1 MTKKTTSSPAEQKDI
16 LVSFLIGIIDFCKK
30 NKKGVLTALAIL
42 ILAAVVGGCYSAHVR
57 KVTQNSWAAYYS
69 AQVALLSGEEEQGFA
84 QIDQLAKDYPSTPA
98 AQYAQLLKGDI
109 LYNAENYAQ
118 AVDVYKGLL
127 TSNNPTVA
135 TVAAL
140 SMAAAQQAVKDY
152 KASAEAMNQFIQNN
166 PTSFA
171 LPQAYLTLAMSQE
184 LAGNK
189 TEALNAYKYLSDAYA
204 QTYFGT
210 MAKQKLAELQK

>member
-1 MTKKTTSSPAEQKDI
+1 MTKQTTPSAEEKDI
-16 LVSFLIGIIDFCKK
+16 IVSFISGIIDFCKK
-30 NKKGVLTALAIL
+30 NKKGVLTALIIL
-42 ILAAVVGGCYSAHVR
+42 VLAAVVGGTYSAHVK
-57 KVTQNSWAAYYS
+57 KVTQNSWAAYYT
-69 AQVALLSGEEEQGFA
+69 AQVSLLSGEEEGFA
-84 QIDQLAKDYPSTPA
+84 QIDKLAKEYPGSNA
-98 AQYAQLLKGDI
+98 AEYAMLLKGDI

-118 AVDVYKGLL
+118 AADVYQTLL
-127 TSNNPTVA
+127 SSKNTTVS

-140 SMAAAQQAVKDY
+140 SLAASKQAVKDY
-152 KASAEAMNQFIQNN
+152 KASADAMTQFIQNN

-189 TEALNAYKYLSDAYA
+189 TEAINAYKYLNDAYA

>member
-1 MTKKTTSSPAEQKDI
+1 MTKQTTPSAEEKDI
-16 LVSFLIGIIDFCKK
+16 IVSFISGIIDFCKK
-30 NKKGVLTALAIL
+30 NKKGVLTALIIL
-42 ILAAVVGGCYSAHVR
+42 VLAAVVGGTYSAHVK
-57 KVTQNSWAAYYS
+57 KVTQNSWAAYYT
-69 AQVALLSGEEEQGFA
+69 AQVSLLSGEEEEGFA
-84 QIDQLAKDYPSTPA
+84 QIDKLAKEYPGSNA
-98 AQYAQLLKGDI
+98 AEYAMLLKGDI

-118 AVDVYKGLL
+118 AADVYQTLL
-127 TSNNPTVA
+127 SSKNTTVS

-140 SMAAAQQAVKDY
+140 SLAASKQAVKDY
-152 KASAEAMNQFIQNN
+152 KAPADAMTQFIQNN

-189 TEALNAYKYLSDAYA
+189 TEAINAYKYLNDAYA